1 MKVPMLDLKPQY
13 AQIKE
18 KLLPEIM
25 DTIENQAFILGPK
38 VNRLEQELADYI
50 GTKFTVGC
58 SSGTDALLMALMA
71 LDIGPG
77 DEVITTPYTFFA
89 TAGSIARAGAKAVFV
104 DIEPDTY
111 LMRIDQIEQKV
122 NLKTKAIMPVHLFGQ
137 CVDME
142 PLLTVA
148 RKYNLK
154 VIEDAAQAIGSG
166 YRGRNAGTM
175 GDIGCFSFFP
185 SKNLGCFGD
194 GGLVS
199 TNDETLNER
208 LKGLRVHGGQVQYHH
223 NEVGLNARL
232 DALQAAV
239 VSVKLPYLKS
249 WTEGRRR
256 NAARYNELFKDNP
269 NVTTPVEKADRYH
282 IYNQYVIR
290 VNNRDALKAH
300 LTEKEIGC
308 AVYYPLSLHQQ
319 KCFANLGYNTGDF
332 PESERAAQETIALP
346 VYSELT
352 DEQIDYVASTVNA
365 FTGQSAR
372 SMQASLT

>member
-13 AQIKE
+13 AQLKHL
-18 KLLPEIM
+18 LLPEIM
-25 DTIENQAFILGPK
+25 DVIENQTFILGPK
-38 VNRLEQELADYI
+38 VSKLEKELSDYI
-50 GTKFTVGC
+50 GTRFTIGC

-71 LDIGPG
+71 LDIGQG

-89 TAGSIARAGAKAVFV
+89 TAGSIARVGARAVFV
-104 DIEPDTY
+104 DIEPDTF
-111 LMRIDQIEQKV
+111 LMNIEQVEKKIS
-122 NLKTKAIMPVHLFGQ
+122 LKTKAIMPVHLFGQ

-142 PLLTVA
+142 PLLA
-148 RKYNLK
+148 LAKKYNLK

-166 YRGRNAGTM
+166 YKGKNAGTM

-199 TNDETLNER
+199 TNSETLNER
-208 LKGLRVHGGQVQYHH
+208 LKGLRVHGGQIQYHH

-256 NAARYNELFKDNP
+256 HAAIYNELFAGNP
-269 NVTTPVEKADRYH
+269 NVVTPVEKTDRYH

-290 VNNRDALKAH
+290 VKNRDALKAY

-319 KCFANLGYNTGDF
+319 KCFANLGYTEGSF
-332 PESERAAQETIALP
+332 PESEKAAKETLALP
-346 VYSELT
+346 VYPEMSE
-352 DEQIDYVASTVNA
+352 EQLKFVAAAVNE
-365 FTGQSAR
+365 FTCKKG
-372 SMQASLT
+372 